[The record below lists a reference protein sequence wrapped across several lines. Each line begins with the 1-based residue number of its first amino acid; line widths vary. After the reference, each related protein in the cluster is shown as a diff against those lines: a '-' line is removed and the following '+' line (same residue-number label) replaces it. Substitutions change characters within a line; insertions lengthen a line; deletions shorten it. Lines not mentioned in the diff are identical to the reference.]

1 MDAVPDEHSAK
12 PMTDEQDDENER
24 TVEVTADKY
33 QRLTNAR
40 SQVIGEGW
48 MDVVRIDD
56 ETVRARPVDRQ
67 EGRMEGER
75 ITSDVWMI
83 EDVNG
88 EVYAVSEKTFE
99 DKYDSLVTE
108 RFAIDLS
115 FDDVPVEGE
124 DGEDLPD
131 MKGRD
136 VVVEVTAHIDL
147 RRDVITRLTIGR
159 CVTDLSEGEGLPME
173 IFEDHPDINRITED
187 EDQDNE

>member
-1 MDAVPDEHSAK
+1 
-12 PMTDEQDDENER
+12 MTDPVSKSNVDDEQK
-24 TVEVTADKY
+24 TVEITVEQYD
-33 QRLTNAR
+33 RLFDAR
-40 SQVIGEGW
+40 SQLVGEGW
-48 MDVVRIDD
+48 MDVVRVDN

-75 ITSDVWMI
+75 ITSDQWLI

-88 EVYAVSEKTFE
+88 ETYTVSEKTFE
-99 DKYDSLVTE
+99 DKYESLVTE

-115 FDDVPVEGE
+115 FDDVPVEGD

-136 VVVEVTAHIDL
+136 VAVEVTAHIDL
-147 RRDVITRLTIGR
+147 RRDVITRLTIDR

-187 EDQDNE
+187 ED